1 VLRSRAGLRYGARD
15 MDFRRGT
22 RAVIFDLDGVI
33 VDSEPLH
40 QESFRRLLG
49 EVGID
54 DSVIGD
60 WNRFV
65 GTADR
70 PVLMHLIE
78 GRDVG
83 ATPDQLLDRKGAL
96 FLDLLRERDP
106 IFPEIPGLVAD
117 LEARYALAV
126 ASGSLRTA
134 IAGVLELRGLRR
146 HFRHAISVQDVA
158 RGKPAPDLFLRASEM
173 LGVAAGDC
181 VVIEDSAPGV
191 AAARAA
197 GMRVIAI
204 TNTTDASR
212 LRDADAVVERFDRV
226 RELLLGS

>member
-1 VLRSRAGLRYGARD
+1 VTQ
-15 MDFRRGT
+15 FREGT

-40 QESFRRLLG
+40 QEAFRLLMG
-49 EVGID
+49 ELGIEE
-54 DSVIGD
+54 SAIGD

-70 PVLMHLIE
+70 PVLLQLIE
-78 GRDVG
+78 GRSVAQSAD
-83 ATPDQLLDRKGAL
+83 ALLERKGAL
-96 FLDLLRERDP
+96 FLELLRQREP
-106 IFPEIPGLVAD
+106 IFPEIPALVED
-117 LEARYALAV
+117 LARRYVMAV

-134 IAGVLELRGLRR
+134 IAGVLGMRGLRQ
-146 HFRHAISVQDVA
+146 HFQHAISVQDVA
-158 RGKPAPDLFLRASEM
+158 RGKPAPDLFLRAAEL
-173 LGVAAGDC
+173 LGVTPSDC

-204 TNTTDASR
+204 TNTTEAGR
-212 LRDADAVVERFDRV
+212 LAGADAVVGSFGEIRG
-226 RELLLGS
+226 LLLGDLEEIR